1 MSRSTLAAL
10 SALSAACCLVGL
22 ATAPT
27 AAAAPP
33 EEARLAGCEFGRVAG
48 TYDYANFGEHA
59 GRMLDVTTGGFRDEF
74 ERATPKILDA
84 LAAHHTKAEVNSVDC
99 RVVSGDANQADVTL
113 TVVQTTTS
121 DATEGMPKTNKMS
134 LLVTVVNVD
143 GRWLVNRAE
152 TN

>member
-1 MSRSTLAAL
+1 
-10 SALSAACCLVGL
+10 
-22 ATAPT
+22 T

-33 EEARLAGCEFGRVAG
+33 EEARLAGCEFGQVAG

-74 ERATPKILDA
+74 ERAKPTILDA
-84 LAAHHTKAEVNSVDC
+84 LAANHTKAEVNSVDC